1 MPAFP
6 PPPPTL
12 PGVGPRGASTL
23 LNCVASCTFLHRPP
37 PAKRRRTEK
46 AKAKAKAKAILDVP
60 PAPGDDPLEALED
73 DQQHLYHELFGSED
87 ENESEGTGPP
97 EPSPEAEG
105 DDDGNESLFEDES
118 EEVLQSCPTPDLRP
132 ESGDAQPEAPEPS
145 PGPLPGPRPEGGDPP
160 PQSPEPSPGPSQDL
174 PPGSGDAEPEAP
186 EPLPGQPP
194 GPRPEGGDPPP
205 QSPEL
210 PGPSPDLRPGSGD
223 VDPEA
228 PEPYPGPLPGPE
240 GGGPPPQSP
249 EAPPGPSPELP
260 PPPPPPLSGAQ
271 RARTFNPA
279 SGAWGPFRFTVCVE
293 KGGNIRMQATCKFHK
308 EPTDAK
314 TTRCTKSRTINSS
327 NEDEVRRR
335 LKAWLLAGE
344 GITHRANDDEPEDS
358 HKPIEPEDLPLLT
371 HTELDAACP
380 PADINLE
387 LWTTGREDSAMRE
400 QLHEAV
406 AHVVQP
412 DENQEK
418 GMDSSDSDDSS
429 SSSSSSASSSSS
441 SDSD

>member
-1 MPAFP
+1 
-6 PPPPTL
+6 
-12 PGVGPRGASTL
+12 
-23 LNCVASCTFLHRPP
+23 
-37 PAKRRRTEK
+37 
-46 AKAKAKAKAILDVP
+46 
-60 PAPGDDPLEALED
+60 
-73 DQQHLYHELFGSED
+73 
-87 ENESEGTGPP
+87 
-97 EPSPEAEG
+97 
-105 DDDGNESLFEDES
+105 
-118 EEVLQSCPTPDLRP
+118 
-132 ESGDAQPEAPEPS
+132 
-145 PGPLPGPRPEGGDPP
+145 
-160 PQSPEPSPGPSQDL
+160 
-174 PPGSGDAEPEAP
+174 
-186 EPLPGQPP
+186 
-194 GPRPEGGDPPP
+194 
-205 QSPEL
+205 
-210 PGPSPDLRPGSGD
+210 
-223 VDPEA
+223 
-228 PEPYPGPLPGPE
+228 
-240 GGGPPPQSP
+240 
-249 EAPPGPSPELP
+249 
-260 PPPPPPLSGAQ
+260 
-271 RARTFNPA
+271 
-279 SGAWGPFRFTVCVE
+279 
-293 KGGNIRMQATCKFHK
+293 MQATCKFHK

-412 DENQEK
+412 EENQEK